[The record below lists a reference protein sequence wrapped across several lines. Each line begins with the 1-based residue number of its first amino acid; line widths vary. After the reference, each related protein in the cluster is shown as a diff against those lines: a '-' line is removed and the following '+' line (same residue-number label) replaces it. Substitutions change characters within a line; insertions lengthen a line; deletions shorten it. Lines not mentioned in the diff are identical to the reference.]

1 MDGWISLYRK
11 FIKWQW
17 YKDSNVKALFI
28 HLLLIVNHKDEIWR
42 DKVIKRGQVVTS
54 RENLSKQTGLSE
66 QQIRTCLTKL
76 KKTNDIDIKTTNKY
90 TLITIINYDKYQRQS
105 EEVSTRKS
113 TSKIDTISTNKK
125 EGISTSKIDNESIE
139 NKGIKTIDIEVST
152 NKKEGIS
159 TSKIDT
165 ISTRK
170 STTNNNIYNNIKL
183 NYTKLNLLFNYL
195 LYKEKKFENLDEA
208 DRTEIIKKLK
218 ELEIYTTM
226 INHLPS
232 TMILE
237 SKIKYWTIMQIYL
250 SPYRVYWNNINRL
263 NFMFRF
269 LKAKTYMSYE
279 NGDNEKKLEDFIAY
293 FIKSLQGEIK
303 HGN

>member
-105 EEVSTRKS
+105 EEVSTRK
-113 TSKIDTISTNKK
+113 
-125 EGISTSKIDNESIE
+125 
-139 NKGIKTIDIEVST
+139 
-152 NKKEGIS
+152 S